1 MPRPIQP
8 GVIPIQNFNLSGLA
22 FSKWSGRKDSL
33 YKIIGFDPHSQPGL
47 LNVEQKLTAETTGV
61 EPTEFCRVAVNS
73 SNGAQ
78 YWFSYTS
85 GKIWERPTTGIWR
98 LVHTTTPAAGTAGCF
113 GAKEY
118 QGYIY
123 WATQSRLHRIT
134 VANAD
139 NNDWATDAV
148 EDWATFTITDSAFH
162 PFLNHTGQQ
171 ILYIG
176 DGNYLAQVDA
186 GTFTANAL
194 DIVTPLRIKSLGQI
208 GTDILLGT
216 YIADNVTQTE
226 IIRWNG
232 WGVSFT
238 NSDPIPEVG
247 INAFLPAD
255 NMVLVQAGTKG
266 NIYYYD
272 GTSLELWSKI
282 PGEYSS
288 TATGEVYPDSV
299 ANKEGQILLGF
310 SNITGNSTNQ
320 LVYRIAR
327 HSRNFD
333 YILDAPY
340 PISERSGSDFV
351 LTGLNIG
358 AILVV
363 GSDIYVAWKNTAGAG
378 TYGVDRLDSA
388 TKLSGAYFETRVAV
402 INREEFANFSEA
414 LIAYASLPT
423 GTDINFYLN
432 KNYAGYGSALT
443 KINDTQRYI
452 VRTKDEATEFNT
464 LQLKVKVTTSSN
476 SAPQIESGAVITR

>member
-61 EPTEFCRVAVNS
+61 KPTEFCRVAVNS

-255 NMVLVQAGTKG
+255 NMVLVQAGKAG

-272 GTSLELWSKI
+272 GQNLILYGKI
-282 PGEYSS
+282 PGTYSS
-288 TATGEVYPDSV
+288 TAYGEVYPDSV

-310 SNITGNSTNQ
+310 SNGSGNPADQ
-320 LVYRIAR
+320 LVYRIAKYGIDF
-327 HSRNFD
+327 N
-333 YILDAPY
+333 YIMDQPY
-340 PISERSGSDFV
+340 PLSERSGSDFV
-351 LTGLNIG
+351 LTGLEIG

-363 GSDIYVAWKNTAGAG
+363 GSNVYVAWKHGDV
-378 TYGVDRLDSA
+378 YGVDKTSTDKLDGSY
-388 TKLSGAYFETRVAV
+388 LETRIIT
-402 INREEFANFSEA
+402 INREEFANFSKA
-414 LIAYASLPT
+414 VVSYVSLPAN
-423 GTDINFYLN
+423 TDIDMYISR
-432 KNYAGYGSALT
+432 NYAAYGSVLSKVDDT
-443 KINDTQRYI
+443 DRKII
-452 VRTKDEATEFNT
+452 ESKDEGVDFTT
-464 LQLKVKVTTSSN
+464 MQLKIKVTASGS
-476 SAPQIESGAVITR
+476 SAPQIESAGIFLR